1 MLRQGYLSDDSMRK
15 MCGLNQPVPMHRL
28 DLLPRPMENR
38 SGLYTRPLKQPQ
50 ILSRPATANI
60 MIEAT
65 EKLTGRDLSADY
77 KIALEKEVKFPV
89 FPKTLAPSKRM
100 PTPVYGVMGRVSLA
114 DIGYSNLALMQGVPV
129 SGASL
134 LDELESIPQTE
145 SSGFVFDT
153 ASIDTPTVSE
163 TPSEEQARQELMS
176 EYRIRPETPSEEEE
190 IPMIPMI
197 PMQLPQEIEPPKT
210 PYTLK
215 TASFVGPE
223 MQAQSGRGRPPNVTI
238 PADIQWELSQKYPKQ
253 FYY

>member
-1 MLRQGYLSDDSMRK
+1 
-15 MCGLNQPVPMHRL
+15 
-28 DLLPRPMENR
+28 
-38 SGLYTRPLKQPQ
+38 
-50 ILSRPATANI
+50 

-153 ASIDTPTVSE
+153 ASVDTPTVSE

-176 EYRIRPETPSEEEE
+176 EYRIQPETPSEEEE

-197 PMQLPQEIEPPKT
+197 PMQLPQEIEPPTT
-210 PYTLK
+210 PYTLQ

-223 MQAQSGRGRPPNVTI
+223 MQAQQGRGRPPNVTL
-238 PADIQWELSQKYPKQ
+238 PPDIQGELSQKYLK
-253 FYY
+253 

>member
-1 MLRQGYLSDDSMRK
+1 MLRQGYLSDDNMRK

-38 SGLYTRPLKQPQ
+38 SGLYNRPLKQPQ

-60 MIEAT
+60 MVQAT

-77 KIALEKEVKFPV
+77 KIALEKEVNLPV
-89 FPKTLAPSKRM
+89 FPKTLAPSKRI
-100 PTPVYGVMGRVSLA
+100 PTPVHGVQGRVSLA

-129 SGASL
+129 SGATL

-145 SSGFVFDT
+145 SSGFVFD
-153 ASIDTPTVSE
+153 AATVSE

-176 EYRIRPETPSEEEE
+176 EYRIQPETPSEEEE

-197 PMQLPQEIEPPKT
+197 PMQLPQEIEPPTT
-210 PYTLK
+210 PYTLQ

-223 MQAQSGRGRPPNVTI
+223 MQAQQGRGRPPNVTI
-238 PADIQWELSQKYPKQ
+238 PADIQGELSQKYPKQ

>member
-1 MLRQGYLSDDSMRK
+1 MLRVGHLSDDNMRK

-38 SGLYTRPLKQPQ
+38 SGLYSRPLKQPQ
-50 ILSRPATANI
+50 ILSRPATAGI
-60 MIEAT
+60 MVQAT

-77 KIALEKEVKFPV
+77 KKALEKEVKFPV
-89 FPKTLAPSKRM
+89 FPKTLAPSKNM
-100 PTPVYGVMGRVSLA
+100 PTPVHGVLGRVSLA
-114 DIGYSNLALMQGVPV
+114 DMGYSNLALMQGVPV

-153 ASIDTPTVSE
+153 ASVDTPSVSE
-163 TPSEEQARQELMS
+163 TQSEFEARQELMG

-190 IPMIPMI
+190 MIPPLPVI
-197 PMQLPQEIEPPKT
+197 QLTQSGESPAPGPSFIGSEMQLQ
-210 PYTLK
+210 
-215 TASFVGPE
+215 
-223 MQAQSGRGRPPNVTI
+223 QGRGRPPTVTI
-238 PADIQWELSQKYPKQ
+238 PPDIQGELSQKYPKQ